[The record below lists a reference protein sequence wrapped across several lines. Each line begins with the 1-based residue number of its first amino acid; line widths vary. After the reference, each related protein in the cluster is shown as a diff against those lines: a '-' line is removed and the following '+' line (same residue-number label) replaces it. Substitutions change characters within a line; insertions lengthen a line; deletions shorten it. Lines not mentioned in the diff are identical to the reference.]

1 MKAALL
7 SIPAFIWAAAANSG
21 DIGFSGM
28 PEMCAS
34 CHGQDGASS
43 GSMPSLA
50 HLDEESVQ
58 LLLEAY
64 RSGEIE
70 GTIMNRIAR
79 GLTDA
84 EIASLAEY
92 FGELEE

>member
-1 MKAALL
+1 
-7 SIPAFIWAAAANSG
+7 
-21 DIGFSGM
+21 M

-34 CHGQDGASS
+34 CHGRDGASS

-50 HLDEESVQ
+50 PLDEESVR

>member
-7 SIPAFIWAAAANSG
+7 SIPAFFWAAAANSD

-50 HLDEESVQ
+50 PLDEESVQ